1 MHAGFLFCTNSVGKM
16 RLKALEIKGFKS
28 FGDKVTIHFDEGV
41 TSIVGPNG
49 SGKSN
54 VVDAMRWVLGEQ
66 KTRLLRSEKMEN
78 IIFNGTKQ
86 RKPSNLAEV
95 SLSFEN
101 NKGILPT
108 EYTTVTITRRLYRS
122 GESEYLLN
130 GVACRL
136 KDINDLFMDTGIGPD
151 SYAIIELNMV
161 DDILKD
167 RNNTIKTLLEEAAG
181 ISKYKIRKRQTFQ
194 KLEETDADLNRV
206 NDLLFEIEK
215 SLKQLE
221 SQAKKTDR
229 YYRLR
234 EEYRHLSTQLALFS
248 IRHHSDALKDL
259 QEREQQQ
266 HQHKSDLQLT
276 LEKMQINIQEMK
288 QSSLESER
296 QFQAVQKALNEKLL
310 EITRFENDEKNR
322 NERLNFLVEKQQQ
335 LQLQSEQDEKTLAEV
350 HSQLQH
356 LQEEKVREE
365 DHLKQLDETVQRLR
379 EEAEQSKQ
387 AFEAAQVSI
396 RELNQ
401 QTYQLRTMINE
412 YETKQA
418 VNHTRYNSILEEVKR
433 SQHQAEE
440 QQQRLRDIE
449 DESGRLDPLRETSE
463 NTLKGA
469 RDTRAELEDN
479 LQLSEARLK
488 ELNQVLQAES
498 RKLDAR
504 HNEYQLTKNLLEQM
518 EGYPESIRYLKKNHD
533 GAKQAPLLSEIIV
546 CEDAYKVAIE
556 NFLDPYLNH
565 FVVDTQ
571 QDAWSALESL
581 KSSEKGRAH
590 FFVLENLKNLPPI
603 ASGSPEGCTT
613 ALSVVE
619 RNPKYDNLLQLLLG
633 HVQILDKDR
642 SLQDYPAPQDHTQV
656 ILSQSGNFLRQKYSL
671 GGGSVGRFDGKRTG
685 KFRNLEKMAEEIKAM
700 ETVIED
706 YREQIKRCEAE
717 LTEIKTSLQENQQSI
732 RQQETEFARFHAQVQ
747 SLKNNQD
754 FIRNSLAQIARNSA
768 RLEEEAETLR
778 KLLQEEES
786 NPEFSPAIL
795 KERLEKLVSQ
805 LNIQQEETVQLQ
817 KTANE
822 KSQAFNQQNITLL
835 QQQNRI
841 QNITRDIG
849 YKSNQSETLVKNR
862 EQYAIDLETVKAQTD
877 TLLGGLQ
884 NTSEAFKTMLE
895 EKASFETAFKETE
908 LEYLTARTAIE
919 EEEKKLQDLRR
930 NKEQADHAMQ
940 TVHDELNELKL
951 QMHSLKERLNIEF
964 NIDIQELSNQE
975 PDPEF
980 NESEMRPRAEQLR
993 KRVNE
998 FGPINPMALEQYK
1011 EIKERYDFIINEKTD
1026 LQNAKEA
1033 LLKTISEIDE
1043 TAKTVFMDAFT
1054 QVRANF
1060 IRVFRSLFTED
1071 DNCDL
1076 VLADHSNPLE
1086 CDIQI
1091 IAQPKG
1097 KKPLSIHQLSGG
1109 EKTLTATALLF
1120 GIYLLKPAPFCIFD
1134 EVDAPLDDNN
1144 IDKFNN
1150 IIKTFS
1156 HESQFIIITHN
1167 KKTMAATDIMYG
1179 ITMAEPGVTTVVP
1192 VDMRA
1197 YA

>member
-1 MHAGFLFCTNSVGKM
+1 M
-16 RLKALEIKGFKS
+16 RLKSLEIKGFKS
-28 FGDKVTIHFDEGV
+28 FGDKVIIHFDKGV

-54 VVDAMRWVLGEQ
+54 VVDSIRWVLGEQ

-78 IIFNGTKQ
+78 IIFNGTKN
-86 RKPSNLAEV
+86 RKPANLAEV
-95 SLSFEN
+95 SMSFDN
-101 NKGILPT
+101 DKGILPT
-108 EYTTVTITRRLYRS
+108 EYSTVTITRRLYRS

-130 GVACRL
+130 GVTCRL
-136 KDINDLFMDTGIGPD
+136 KDINDLFLDTGIGPD

-234 EEYRHLSTQLALFS
+234 EEYRTLSTQLALYS
-248 IRHHSDALKDL
+248 IRNHSKALVELQQREKEHHLSKTELH
-259 QEREQQQ
+259 EN
-266 HQHKSDLQLT
+266 
-276 LEKMQINIQEMK
+276 LEKLEVKIQEMK
-288 QSSLESER
+288 VQSLEKEK
-296 QFQAVQKALNEKLL
+296 QYQAVQKALNEKLL
-310 EITRFENDEKNR
+310 EITRFENEEKSKSQK
-322 NERLNFLVEKQQQ
+322 LNFLVEKQKQ
-335 LQLQSEQDEKTLAEV
+335 LQDQTEQDDKTLVEVLLQLEELQSEKL
-350 HSQLQH
+350 
-356 LQEEKVREE
+356 REE
-365 DHLKQLDETVQRLR
+365 EHLKQLEESVVKQR
-379 EEAEQSKQ
+379 EEADLSKQ
-387 AFEAAQVSI
+387 NYEASQVSI

-418 VNHTRYNSILEEVKR
+418 VNHTRYNSILEEANR
-433 SQHQAEE
+433 STTQQAELME
-440 QQQRLRDIE
+440 KLETLEKEIQQLLPSKEEADAHLRKQKQLKITH
-449 DESGRLDPLRETSE
+449 DE
-463 NTLKGA
+463 NLK
-469 RDTRAELEDN
+469 
-479 LQLSEARLK
+479 LSETRLK

-533 GAKQAPLLSEIIV
+533 RFKQAPLLSEIVV
-546 CEDAYKVAIE
+546 CEEGYKVAIE

-565 FVVDTQ
+565 FVVDTM
-571 QDAWSALESL
+571 QDAWAALQTL
-581 KSSEKGRAH
+581 NDSSKGRAH
-590 FFVLENLKNLPPI
+590 FFVLESLQKFQKRSLP
-603 ASGSPEGCTT
+603 SMEGCTP
-613 ALSVVE
+613 ALSAIE
-619 RNPKYDNLLQLLLG
+619 SNSKYDALFHFLLG

-642 SLQDYPAPQDHTQV
+642 SLHDYPIDDDQTSV
-656 ILSQSGNFLRQKYSL
+656 IISQGGNFLRQKYSI
-671 GGGSVGRFDGKRTG
+671 GGGSIGLFDGKRTG
-685 KFRNLEKMAEEIKAM
+685 KFRNLEKLADELKQQELIIEQYRDQVKHAE
-700 ETVIED
+700 
-706 YREQIKRCEAE
+706 QE
-717 LTEIKTSLQENQQSI
+717 LADLKISIQQTQQAISTQENEFVRLNGQVNTIQSN
-732 RQQETEFARFHAQVQ
+732 R
-747 SLKNNQD
+747 D
-754 FIRNSLAQIARNSA
+754 FIHNNIAQLKRNSD
-768 RLEEEAETLR
+768 RLEEDANTIKRLLDEEAN
-778 KLLQEEES
+778 
-786 NPEFSPAIL
+786 NPEFSPVVL
-795 KERLEKLVSQ
+795 KERLENFVQQ
-805 LNIQQEETVQLQ
+805 LNLQQEQTVQLQ
-817 KTANE
+817 HESNE
-822 KSQAFNQQNITLL
+822 KSQLFNQQNIVLL

-849 YKSNQSETLVKNR
+849 YKTNQSDTLRKNK
-862 EQYAIDLETVKAQTD
+862 EQYALDLENVKTQTD
-877 TLLGGLQ
+877 SLIGGLE
-884 NTSEAFKTMLE
+884 NNSEAFQLMLQEKT
-895 EKASFETAFKETE
+895 SFEEAYKETE
-908 LEYLTARTAIE
+908 LDYTSSKNQIE
-919 EEEKKLQDLRR
+919 GEEKRLHDLRR
-930 NKEQADHAMQ
+930 TKDNADSQ
-940 TVHDELNELKL
+940 LQFVHDELNELKL

-964 NIDIQELSNQE
+964 NIDIQDLSEQE
-975 PDPEF
+975 PDPAF
-980 NESEMRPRAEQLR
+980 NEEEMRPRAEQLR
-993 KRVNE
+993 KRVGE

-1033 LLKTISEIDE
+1033 LLKTINEIDE

-1054 QVRANF
+1054 QVRTNF
-1060 IRVFRSLFTED
+1060 IRVFRSLFTDD

-1076 VLADHSNPLE
+1076 VLADPSNPLE

-1150 IIKTFS
+1150 IIKNFS
-1156 HESQFIIITHN
+1156 AESQFIIITHN

-1192 VDMRA
+1192 VDMRE
-1197 YA
+1197 YAD

>member
-1 MHAGFLFCTNSVGKM
+1 M
-16 RLKALEIKGFKS
+16 RLKSLEIKGFKS

-41 TSIVGPNG
+41 TAIVGPNG

-78 IIFNGTKQ
+78 IIFNGTKL

-95 SLSFEN
+95 SLSFDN

-108 EYTTVTITRRLYRS
+108 EYSTVTITRRLYRS

-130 GVACRL
+130 GVTCRL
-136 KDINDLFMDTGIGPD
+136 KDINDLFLDTGIGPD

-194 KLEETDADLNRV
+194 KLEETDSDLNRV

-234 EEYRHLSTQLALFS
+234 EEYKTLSTQLALYS
-248 IRHHSDALKDL
+248 IRHYSVAMQELQAREQAQSSSKSELNEKLEQLELRL
-259 QEREQQQ
+259 QELKTE
-266 HQHKSDLQLT
+266 SS
-276 LEKMQINIQEMK
+276 EKEK
-288 QSSLESER
+288 H
-296 QFQAVQKALNEKLL
+296 FQAVQKALNEKTL
-310 EITRFENDEKNR
+310 EITVFENEERSR
-322 NERLNFLVEKQQQ
+322 NERLNFLLEKQKQLQQQQ
-335 LQLQSEQDEKTLAEV
+335 LQDGDLLKEVQSGLATL
-350 HSQLQH
+350 L
-356 LQEEKVREE
+356 EEKNSEE
-365 DHLKQLDETVQRLR
+365 EHLKSL
-379 EEAEQSKQ
+379 EESVRSLKEESDKSKS
-387 AFEAAQVSI
+387 AYDAAQVSI

-401 QTYQLRTMINE
+401 QIYQLRNMINE
-412 YETKQA
+412 LETKQA
-418 VNHTRYNSILEEVKR
+418 VKETRFNSISEELKRYQLQQDEQSERINHLESEISVLLPQK
-433 SQHQAEE
+433 
-440 QQQRLRDIE
+440 
-449 DESGRLDPLRETSE
+449 ESADVELK
-463 NTLKGA
+463 TLKQN
-469 RDTRAELEDN
+469 RMQLDENLKLAE
-479 LQLSEARLK
+479 SKLK
-488 ELNQVLQAES
+488 ELNQVLQAEA

-533 GAKQAPLLSEIIV
+533 KFKQAPLLSEIIV
-546 CEDAYKVAIE
+546 CDDAFKLAIE
-556 NFLDPYLNH
+556 NFLEPYLNH
-565 FVVDTQ
+565 FVVETYS
-571 QDAWSALESL
+571 DAWAAVDTLHENA
-581 KSSEKGRAH
+581 KGRAQ
-590 FFVLENLKNLPPI
+590 FFVLESLQSFAGKET
-603 ASGSPEGCTT
+603 AQMEGCTP

-619 RNPKYDNLLQLLLG
+619 KNQKYDTLFRFLLG
-633 HVQILDKDR
+633 HVQVLDKDR
-642 SLQDYPAPQDHTQV
+642 SLQDYPLVEDQIAV
-656 ILSQSGNFLRQKYSL
+656 IISQGGQYLRQKYSV
-671 GGGSVGRFDGKRTG
+671 GGGSIGLFDGKRTG
-685 KFRNLEKMAEEIKAM
+685 KFRNLEKLAEELKQQEIL
-700 ETVIED
+700 IEG
-706 YREQIKRCEAE
+706 YREQVRECENDVNRIKQ
-717 LTEIKTSLQENQQSI
+717 EIQTTQQQLSALENEFVRLNSQVHSLQSNRDFYLNNLEQSKT
-732 RQQETEFARFHAQVQ
+732 R
-747 SLKNNQD
+747 
-754 FIRNSLAQIARNSA
+754 SA
-768 RLEEEAETLR
+768 RLQEEADTIIRLKEEER
-778 KLLQEEES
+778 N
-786 NPEFSPAIL
+786 NPELSPELL
-795 KERLEKLVSQ
+795 KERLEHLIQQ
-805 LNIQQEETVQLQ
+805 LNVQQEQTLQLQ
-817 KTANE
+817 NESAE
-822 KSQAFNQQNITLL
+822 KSQAFNQQNIVML

-841 QNITRDIG
+841 QNIIRDIG
-849 YKSNQSETLVKNR
+849 YKNSQSETLQKNIQ
-862 EQYAIDLETVKAQTD
+862 QYAADLESVLSQTEN
-877 TLLGGLQ
+877 LLGNNEGKG
-884 NTSEAFKTMLE
+884 EAFRLMVE
-895 EKASFETAFKETE
+895 EKASFETAFRETE
-908 LEYLTARTAIE
+908 EEYNASKLAIE
-919 EEEKKLQDLRR
+919 NEEKNLQDLR
-930 NKEQADHAMQ
+930 KQKDSTDGELQH
-940 TVHDELNELKL
+940 VHDELNELKL

-964 NIDIQELSNQE
+964 NIDIQDLSETE

-980 NESEMRPRAEQLR
+980 NEEESRPRAEQLR
-993 KRVNE
+993 KRLAE

-1011 EIKERYDFIINEKTD
+1011 EIKERYDFIIAEKTD

-1043 TAKTVFMDAFT
+1043 TAKTVFSEAFT
-1054 QVRANF
+1054 QVRTNF
-1060 IRVFRSLFTED
+1060 IRVFRSLFTDD

-1076 VLADHSNPLE
+1076 ILSDPSDPLE
-1086 CDIQI
+1086 CDIHI

-1156 HESQFIIITHN
+1156 DESQFIIITHN

-1179 ITMAEPGVTTVVP
+1179 ITMAEQGVTTVVP

-1197 YA
+1197 FAE

>member
-1 MHAGFLFCTNSVGKM
+1 M
-16 RLKALEIKGFKS
+16 RLKSLEIKGFKS
-28 FGDKVTIHFDEGV
+28 FGDKVIIHFDEGV
-41 TSIVGPNG
+41 TAIVGPNG

-66 KTRLLRSEKMEN
+66 KTRMLRSEKMEN
-78 IIFNGTKQ
+78 IIFNGTKN
-86 RKPSNLAEV
+86 RKPANLAEV
-95 SLSFEN
+95 SLTFEN

-108 EYTTVTITRRLYRS
+108 EYSIVSITRRLYRS

-130 GVACRL
+130 GVTCRL
-136 KDINDLFMDTGIGPD
+136 KDINDLFLDTGIGPD

-234 EEYRHLSTQLALFS
+234 EEYRTLSTQLALYS
-248 IRHHSDALKDL
+248 IRHHSEALVQLQQREQDHHTTKTAL
-259 QEREQQQ
+259 QEE
-266 HQHKSDLQLT
+266 
-276 LEKMQINIQEMK
+276 LEKLETGIQEMK
-288 QSSLESER
+288 LGVVEKER
-296 QFQAVQKALNEKLL
+296 QYQATQKALNEKLL
-310 EITRFENDEKNR
+310 EITRFENEEKNR
-322 NERLNFLVEKQQQ
+322 NERLNFLVEKQRQ
-335 LQLQSEQDEKTLAEV
+335 LQTQNEQDEKTLEEV
-350 HSQLQH
+350 NQSLVS
-356 LQEEKVREE
+356 LQEEKIREE
-365 DHLKQLDETVQRLR
+365 EHLRVLEETVTRQR
-379 EEAEQSKQ
+379 EESEKSKQ
-387 AFEAAQVSI
+387 DYEASQVAI

-412 YETKQA
+412 FETKQA
-418 VNHTRYNSILEEVKR
+418 VKHTRYNSIQEELKR
-433 SQHQAEE
+433 YH
-440 QQQRLRDIE
+440 QQQEESAEKLRGIEAELEKVLPEKEHAENELKRLRE
-449 DESGRLDPLRETSE
+449 LRS
-463 NTLKGA
+463 
-469 RDTRAELEDN
+469 ELEDN
-479 LQLSEARLK
+479 IRLSENRQK

-533 GAKQAPLLSEIIV
+533 KFKQAPLLSDIIV
-546 CEDAYKVAIE
+546 CEEGYKLAIE
-556 NFLDPYLNH
+556 NFLEPYLNH
-565 FVVDTQ
+565 FVVDTMEE
-571 QDAWSALESL
+571 AWEALQTL
-581 KSSEKGRAH
+581 NTSSKGRAN
-590 FFVLENLKNLPPI
+590 FFVLDTLKHYKL
-603 ASGSPEGCTT
+603 SQSPSLEGCTP
-613 ALSVVE
+613 AVEAVE
-619 RNPKYDNLLQLLLG
+619 RNSKYDPLYAMLLG

-642 SLQDYPAPQDHTQV
+642 SLQDYPVNEDQTLVV
-656 ILSQSGNFLRQKYSL
+656 ISQTGNFLRQKYAV
-671 GGGSVGRFDGKRTG
+671 GGGSIGAFDGKRTG
-685 KFRNLEKMAEEIKAM
+685 KFRNLEKLAEELQHQ
-700 ETVIED
+700 
-706 YREQIKRCEAE
+706 EQVVEEYKEQVKIADTEHNDLRQQLDQCRQTLGKTEQDFMRLNGQVNS
-717 LTEIKTSLQENQQSI
+717 LTGSRDFISNNLQQS
-732 RQQETEFARFHAQVQ
+732 
-747 SLKNNQD
+747 KNNSSRLD
-754 FIRNSLAQIARNSA
+754 DEAIAIQQ
-768 RLEEEAETLR
+768 LMEEE
-778 KLLQEEES
+778 QN
-786 NPEFSPAIL
+786 NPELSPAIL
-795 KERLEKLVSQ
+795 RDRLDNLVQQ
-805 LNIQQEETVQLQ
+805 LNVQQEQTLQLQ
-817 KTANE
+817 RESNE
-822 KSQAFNQQNITLL
+822 KSQSFNQQNIGLL

-841 QNITRDIG
+841 QNIIRDIG
-849 YKSNQSETLVKNR
+849 YKTNQAETLKKNK
-862 EQYAIDLETVKAQTD
+862 EQYAIELESVKTQTD
-877 TLLGGLQ
+877 NLLGGIE
-884 NTSEAFKTMLE
+884 NNSEAFKLLVD
-895 EKASFETAFKETE
+895 EKKSFEEAYKETE
-908 LEYLTARTAIE
+908 ADYTNARSSIE
-919 EEEKKLQDLRR
+919 NEEKRLTDLRR
-930 NKEQADHAMQ
+930 NKETADVQMQ
-940 TVHDELNELKL
+940 QVHDELNELKL

-964 NIDIQELSNQE
+964 NIDIQDLSTQE

-980 NESEMRPRAEQLR
+980 NEEEMRPRAEQLR
-993 KRVNE
+993 KRVTE

-1011 EIKERYDFIINEKTD
+1011 EIKERYDFIIAEKTD

-1043 TAKTVFMDAFT
+1043 TARNVFMEAFT

-1060 IRVFRSLFTED
+1060 IHVFRSLFTDD

-1076 VLADHSNPLE
+1076 VLSEPMTPLE
-1086 CDIQI
+1086 SDIQI

-1144 IDKFNN
+1144 VDKFTN

-1156 HESQFIIITHN
+1156 QTSQFIIITHN
-1167 KKTMAATDIMYG
+1167 KKTMSATDIMYG

-1192 VDMRA
+1192 VDMRQ